1 MKSARQARGCVR
13 AGLIGI
19 AVALFGGCGRQSAD
33 QVPQPDSTAS
43 LAAAGQTD
51 ADAVLSVVR
60 PTVAGH
66 AKASCEPPTVLM
78 NAGPIARYTCV
89 VTVYDGAGKRA
100 GRFSDHV
107 DCNVGAGSKDIRQRD
122 CFAGASVGNETTLP
136 ALDRRAKR

>member
-1 MKSARQARGCVR
+1 
-13 AGLIGI
+13 
-19 AVALFGGCGRQSAD
+19 
-33 QVPQPDSTAS
+33 
-43 LAAAGQTD
+43 
-51 ADAVLSVVR
+51 
-60 PTVAGH
+60 
-66 AKASCEPPTVLM
+66 M

-107 DCNVGAGSKDIRQRD
+107 DCNVPAGSKDIRQRD